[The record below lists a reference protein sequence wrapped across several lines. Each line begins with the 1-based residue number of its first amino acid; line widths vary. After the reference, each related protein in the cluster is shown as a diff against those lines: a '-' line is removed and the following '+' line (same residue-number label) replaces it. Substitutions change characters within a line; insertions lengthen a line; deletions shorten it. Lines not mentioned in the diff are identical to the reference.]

1 MKPSITVTGQ
11 KELVAKLI
19 KKEGSITKDILA
31 SLYRVGL
38 LILKQAKINLKNN
51 GSIATGALRISGVV
65 RKVVDGAEIVFKKEY
80 ASNVEFGQKAGTE
93 VSAKQLEGW
102 VMKKGLADSFTA
114 SGNRRG
120 RGASFSQKVK
130 SIAFLVA
137 RKISKYGTKPAP
149 YFQPAI
155 DQYRSQIIGILKRE
169 VKV

>member
-51 GSIATGALRISGVV
+51 GSIATGALRASGSVKKSVSGVEV
-65 RKVVDGAEIVFKKEY
+65 IFHANY
-80 ASNVEFGQKAGTE
+80 AAAVEFGRKAGKAPPT
-93 VSAKQLEGW
+93 SILEGW

-114 SGNRRG
+114 SGNRRR
-120 RGASFSQKVK
+120 RGASFAQKVK
-130 SIAFLVA
+130 SIAFLIA